1 MIRVSRMTENSPPA
15 SLPPNRESNDGP
27 NYVQR
32 HLRFGW
38 WLILA
43 YLSLGIVLEGLH
55 AFKAGWYLDV
65 TSETRRLMWSL
76 AHAHGT
82 LLGLLHIACAFT
94 FSQCVQ
100 QVTRRHAVASNCLTA
115 SSLLLPLGFLL
126 GGISIYGGDP
136 GYGILL
142 VPVAAVLLWIAVF
155 LLAWRV
161 S

>member
-1 MIRVSRMTENSPPA
+1 MTQVNRMTENSSPA
-15 SLPPNRESNDGP
+15 CLSPGQPTDEGQK
-27 NYVQR
+27 YVQW

-65 TSETRRLMWSL
+65 TNETRRLMWSL

-82 LLGLLHIACAFT
+82 LLGLLHIACAAT
-94 FSQCVQ
+94 FALYVRQA
-100 QVTRRHAVASNCLTA
+100 TRRHAVASNCLTA
-115 SSLLLPLGFLL
+115 ASLLLPLGFLL
-126 GGISIYGGDP
+126 GGLWIYGGDP

-155 LLAWRV
+155 LLAWQRP
-161 S
+161 